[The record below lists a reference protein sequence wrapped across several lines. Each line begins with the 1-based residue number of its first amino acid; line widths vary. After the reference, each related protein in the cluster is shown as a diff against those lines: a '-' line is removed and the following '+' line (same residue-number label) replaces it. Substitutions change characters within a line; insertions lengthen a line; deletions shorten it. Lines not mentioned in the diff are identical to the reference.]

1 MKVSYF
7 PGCSLETSA
16 TDYDISAKKTCEEID
31 IELHELEDWSCCGAL
46 CARNINYNFSL
57 ALPSRNLCIAEDMG
71 YKELIA
77 PCAAC
82 YSNLQR
88 INDIYN
94 RDTERKMTIEHVLG
108 HVGLN
113 YKGDVKIN
121 SLLQFMCRPEITDL
135 IKKRVKNK
143 LTGLKVAAYYGCL
156 LTRPKNDFDDT
167 QDPRS
172 FEKLMKVLGAEP
184 IYFSMKTK
192 CCGGVY
198 STIKTEIA
206 YELGYQ
212 IMMSAREADIITVAC
227 PLCQMSLDAF
237 QTGLNKFYKT
247 DFEIPII
254 FFTHLLGLAFG
265 VDEMRYGLN
274 NQFISPVKTLER
286 WLS

>member
-1 MKVSYF
+1 MELAMKVSYF

-143 LTGLKVAAYYGCL
+143 LT
-156 LTRPKNDFDDT
+156 
-167 QDPRS
+167 
-172 FEKLMKVLGAEP
+172 
-184 IYFSMKTK
+184 
-192 CCGGVY
+192 
-198 STIKTEIA
+198 
-206 YELGYQ
+206 
-212 IMMSAREADIITVAC
+212 
-227 PLCQMSLDAF
+227 
-237 QTGLNKFYKT
+237 
-247 DFEIPII
+247 
-254 FFTHLLGLAFG
+254 
-265 VDEMRYGLN
+265 
-274 NQFISPVKTLER
+274 
-286 WLS
+286 